1 MDKNNFQPLSG
12 LEKTKK
18 WQMVNKYNTINWGHK
33 WINKVLEKAMDVVER
48 GTTLLR
54 KANRTSNM
62 FLTSISNHN
71 NGKLIWS
78 KESKSMCVRKM

>member
-1 MDKNNFQPLSG
+1 MDKNNFQPLFG

-18 WQMVNKYNTINWGHK
+18 WQMVNKCNTVNWGRK

-48 GTTLLR
+48 GTTSLR
-54 KANRTSNM
+54 KANRTSNI
-62 FLTSISNHN
+62 FLTSISNHSN
-71 NGKLIWS
+71 EKLIWS